1 MRSLF
6 WICTCLC
13 LFNYGCSQQTL
24 VKTDT
29 LQYPKGYPET
39 PQTVIQ
45 QLSSYPLPRY
55 SPSHKLQHLFNWM
68 DPYYMG
74 GLGQKGATINVTVPN
89 AVIIQK
95 ELINNWHYG
104 IVLPNAGAAFNGP
117 KVDGCPS
124 LIRLANQYPNV
135 PLHVITFWGSVN
147 PKLIGKP
154 YTRGTIVNQKLD
166 SSLYISFDFYG
177 NPKRE
182 ISFGFPDS
190 LVQIDGHTQKYNL
203 EKIIKCLTR
212 PINMINENGEE
223 PPGPYQL
230 DAIQK
235 DEAMIALKKKM
246 GIDSWEDFMALQKLR
261 LRQTYA
267 SSFMKEVPELKET
280 KFNFYAVEGGPV
292 NCFEWHTM
300 KKIQSPNNGLY
311 YSTPD
316 FYPRWPKNWKEWD
329 GPWHG
334 WSWIE
339 AGRKKEIKDGDYLFS
354 PFVAAGWSKV
364 QEEDIR
370 PGQWLGLLKC
380 LGVVG
385 AEFYYTGY
393 FSLSPPF
400 TDPAKWAWQA
410 AMPAYA
416 QAITSR
422 YEDELRNGNV
432 LFDKNGEPL
441 ITYGTSD
448 KHVLVTVR
456 KHRSKEKYIIC
467 GTYQPFTNEANE
479 LPEKKNIDIEIAG
492 QNLSFEIRRQGSV
505 YVYEKTNEGKVLFY
519 QLDAWHENKHPDHW
533 SKDFYFEAEVA
544 DTSLSNAS
552 LFTVDQKEN
561 DFTNYTTYI
570 SLDKHTTPV
579 YNFIQRDSAVTLNY
593 VWLRY
598 KGEGNLSAVLSK
610 DAKQWQQEE
619 KMERADQWKW
629 HRIKLSDATF
639 SKNNKL
645 LLNCKK
651 GSIDLDKLV
660 ISAKDTEPKID

>member
-1 MRSLF
+1 MRF
-6 WICTCLC
+6 LC
-13 LFNYGCSQQTL
+13 FIAMLLLLHGCSFSQPGVTQP
-24 VKTDT
+24 DT
-29 LQYPKGYPET
+29 IQYPQGYPEN
-39 PQTVIQ
+39 PKTVLE

-55 SPSHKLQHLFNWM
+55 NPSHKLQHLFNWM

-74 GLGQKGATINVTVPN
+74 GLGQKGSTIATVAPN
-89 AVIIQK
+89 AVTIQK
-95 ELINNWHYG
+95 ELAINWHYG
-104 IVLPNAGAAFNGP
+104 IVLPNAGAIFTGP
-117 KVDGCPS
+117 KINGCPL
-124 LIRLANQYPNV
+124 LIQLANQYPQV

-177 NPKRE
+177 KPKRE

-203 EKIIKCLTR
+203 NRIIKCLTR

-230 DAIQK
+230 DAIKQ
-235 DEAMIALKKKM
+235 DERMIALKKKM
-246 GIDSWEDFMALQKLR
+246 DVDSWENFMALQKLR

-267 SSFMKEVPELKET
+267 SSFMKEIPELNDT
-280 KFNFYAVEGGPV
+280 KFTFYAVEGGPV
-292 NCFEWHTM
+292 NCFDWHTM
-300 KKIQSPNNGLY
+300 KKIQSPNNGIY

-316 FYPRWPKNWKEWD
+316 FYPRWPKNWKEWE

-339 AGRKKEIKDGDYLFS
+339 SGRKKEIKDGDYLFS

-385 AEFYYTGY
+385 AEFYYVGY

-422 YEDELRNGNV
+422 FEEELKNGNV
-432 LFDKNGEPL
+432 LLNKHSEPI
-441 ITYGTSD
+441 ITYGTND
-448 KHVLVTVR
+448 RHVLVTAR
-456 KHRSKEKYIIC
+456 KHNDKEKYIIC
-467 GTYQPFTNEANE
+467 GTYQPFSNEVND
-479 LPEKKNIDIEIAG
+479 LPEKKNISIEIAG
-492 QNLSFEIRRQGSV
+492 KDLSFEIRRQGSV

-519 QLDAWHENKHPDHW
+519 QLDKWHENKHPDHW
-533 SKDFYFEAEVA
+533 SGDFYFEAEVA

-552 LFTVDQKEN
+552 LFTINRKEN
-561 DFTNYTTYI
+561 DFSYYTTYVT
-570 SLDKHTTPV
+570 LEKNVTTA
-579 YNFIQRDSAVTLNY
+579 YHFTQRDSTNSLKYLWVC
-593 VWLRY
+593 Y
-598 KGEGNLSAVLSK
+598 KGEGSLSVIMSNDSK
-610 DAKQWQQEE
+610 KILQEE
-619 KMERADQWKW
+619 KIQRTENWKW
-629 HRIKLSDATF
+629 HKIELNDTSF
-639 SKNNKL
+639 SRDHKL
-645 LLNCKK
+645 LLTCKK
-651 GSIDLDKLV
+651 GSVDLDKLV
-660 ISAKDTEPKID
+660 ISSKETEPKID